1 MVHDPERDLLHGQ
14 TPGAAPEPTSA
25 EAADTPLGSATL
37 APGAQPA
44 DLAACDAE
52 YARWRGEHMRRLDE
66 DYAAWRETGAKRFPE
81 DFDAWR
87 QARRELVIEQSTAG
101 LPLVAATDEA
111 PERVKA
117 SLHFERS

>member
-1 MVHDPERDLLHGQ
+1 MVHDPEQDLLRGQ
-14 TPGAAPEPTSA
+14 TPGAAPDPTSA

-37 APGAQPA
+37 T
-44 DLAACDAE
+44 ACDAE
-52 YARWRGEHMRRLDE
+52 YTRWRSEHIRRLDE
-66 DYAAWRETGAKRFPE
+66 DYAVWRETGAKHFPE

-87 QARRELVIEQSTAG
+87 QARRELVIEQSSAG
-101 LPLVAATDEA
+101 LPLIAATDEA

>member
-1 MVHDPERDLLHGQ
+1 MVHDPERDLLRGQ

-25 EAADTPLGSATL
+25 EAADLAT
-37 APGAQPA
+37 
-44 DLAACDAE
+44 CDAE
-52 YARWRGEHMRRLDE
+52 YARWRSEHIRRLDE
-66 DYAAWRETGAKRFPE
+66 DYAVWRETGAKHFPE

-87 QARRELVIEQSTAG
+87 QARRELVIEQSAAG

>member
-1 MVHDPERDLLHGQ
+1 MVHDPERDLLRGK
-14 TPGAAPEPTSA
+14 TPDAAPEPTRA
-25 EAADTPLGSATL
+25 EAADLT
-37 APGAQPA
+37 
-44 DLAACDAE
+44 ACDAD
-52 YARWRGEHMRRLDE
+52 YARWRSEHIRQLDE
-66 DYAAWRETGAKRFPE
+66 AYAAWRETGAKKFPE

-87 QARRELVIEQSTAG
+87 HARHELVIEQSSAG